1 MHPVATIANEKNR
14 RRAMTTQT
22 QTSRQP
28 YARDIDFYRSQAVT
42 MRRQARQDVG
52 MAVLKAIGRLLRKG
66 HALGRDKLSG
76 APGRTAHA

>member
-1 MHPVATIANEKNR
+1 MHPIAAIANENSR
-14 RRAMTTQT
+14 RREMTTQK

-28 YARDIDFYRSQAVT
+28 YARDIDFHRTQAVA